1 MNSVYPSRLD
11 AGFSLRLPP
20 LGADEI
26 DLAPDQ
32 LALAVIIAQVS
43 RFYDLG
49 VYALAAALVFP
60 RLFFVQYGALGG
72 IALSFAVF
80 SLALVVRPVGAAL
93 FASLERRHGRA
104 VKLISAVLLL
114 CILTVALSLLP
125 GSERLG
131 PTAIAL
137 LLLIRLGQGLAAAGV
152 GDGSASLRALGG
164 ARARRGFPAA
174 SPLLAAAIGLA
185 LAAGLFAYAAWGASA
200 AEFVAWGWRFP
211 VLVAV
216 AVNLVAL
223 FARLRLSASERLG
236 RRWR

>member
-1 MNSVYPSRLD
+1 MI
-11 AGFSLRLPP
+11 G
-20 LGADEI
+20 
-26 DLAPDQ
+26 
-32 LALAVIIAQVS
+32 
-43 RFYDLG
+43 
-49 VYALAAALVFP
+49 
-60 RLFFVQYGALGG
+60 
-72 IALSFAVF
+72 
-80 SLALVVRPVGAAL
+80 
-93 FASLERRHGRA
+93 
-104 VKLISAVLLL
+104 AVLLL
-114 CILTVALSLLP
+114 CILTIALSLLP
-125 GSERLG
+125 GTERLG

-137 LLLIRLGQGLAAAGV
+137 LALIRLGQGLAAAGV

-164 ARARRGFPAA
+164 APARRRSSAA
-174 SPLLAAAIGLA
+174 SPLVGAAIGLA